1 MLPEL
6 LQKAEKLAICHN
18 RKIVHGSA
26 IFVMVA
32 GIVYSFIK
40 GTCLNFPDERQYFS
54 IALNIASGRGFSLD
68 GMSPTALFPPG
79 WPFVLAFLI
88 KLGAS
93 CTVLHMVNFLFLAA
107 SIYVMRSILA
117 HEKALAGAAVS
128 SILAIC
134 YCVLFYTAGTLY
146 PQTLFTLLVLLLI
159 RAALDAAGSLKY
171 ALFFGLMCG
180 LVILVH
186 STGVFIPPV
195 VGLWIIF
202 SCRDR
207 KAAFKRVAVAAMV
220 ASACVLTWTTRN
232 YVVFH
237 RFIPLTTH
245 GGDTLYIGNNP
256 HTSLRAWYNYVDDE
270 FYQRVSRLPE
280 AEQNRYYVAKTLE
293 FWTKK
298 PWDALKLYLVKLADY
313 FNFYNNLFATKF
325 DALKRIVMF
334 VTYYPLLACLIL
346 RLFHARRIPLSPVER
361 LFVIIYFASA
371 LFHALF
377 VPRIRFRLPYDVILI
392 THIGIMFSVL
402 IKRQNLP
409 ECQGNRQITDL

>member
-1 MLPEL
+1 M
-6 LQKAEKLAICHN
+6 AICHN
-18 RKIVHGSA
+18 RKVVHGSA
-26 IFVMVA
+26 IFVMLA
-32 GIVYSFIK
+32 GIVYSFMK

-54 IALNIASGRGFSLD
+54 IALNLASGHGFSLD
-68 GMSPTALFPPG
+68 GVLPTALFPPG
-79 WPFVLAFLI
+79 WPFVLAFFI

-93 CTVLHMVNFLFLAA
+93 CTVLHIINFLFLAA
-107 SIYVMRSILA
+107 TIYAMRSILA
-117 HEKALAGAAVS
+117 HENALPGAAVS

-159 RAALDAAGSLKY
+159 RAALDAASSLKH

-195 VGLWIIF
+195 AGLWIIF
-202 SCRDR
+202 SSRDR
-207 KAAFKRVAVAAMV
+207 KTAFKRVVIAAMV
-220 ASACVLTWTTRN
+220 ASACVLMWTARN
-232 YVVFH
+232 YAVFH

-280 AEQNRYYVAKTLE
+280 VEQNRYYVARTLE
-293 FWTKK
+293 FWARE

-325 DALKRIVMF
+325 DVLKRIIMF
-334 VTYYPLLACLIL
+334 ITYYPLLACLIL
-346 RLFHARRIPLSPVER
+346 RLINTRRIPLSPVER
-361 LFVIIYFASA
+361 LLVITYFASA

-392 THIGIMFSVL
+392 THIGIMFSIL
-402 IKRQNLP
+402 IKRQNMP
-409 ECQGNRQITDL
+409 ECQGNRQITDS